1 MLRLFWFIISFQQQ
15 WNSLSPSEYELS
27 KSFLI
32 LYLSPSLTKNPHP
45 LFNFFFLP
53 LVQKTA
59 NIICWRFFQ
68 QVYETCGFDN
78 T

>member
-1 MLRLFWFIISFQQQ
+1 MLRLFWFIVSFQQQ

-27 KSFLI
+27 RSFLI
-32 LYLSPSLTKNPHP
+32 LYLTPYGFFPYP

-53 LVQKTA
+53 LVQKTP
-59 NIICWRFFQ
+59 NIIFWRFFQ